1 MSSHEID
8 PMQKYENYKEQF
20 TRLNKALKNEFY
32 LEAIFIEYA
41 ILEDRTESIMRHCGL
56 WDAYMKTR
64 KGKMPN
70 IDSKLMFI
78 HKHAQSKKYL
88 LNRYFADD
96 LMLQLRAWK
105 NERNPLIHD
114 LLNQKLE
121 PGDLQDLAIRGNEL
135 IKVLRTRTTNHNRA
149 VDRLNAEML
158 K

>member
-8 PMQKYENYKEQF
+8 NMQKYENYKEQF

-41 ILEDRTESIMRHCGL
+41 ILEDRTESIMRHAGL

-78 HKHAQSKKYL
+78 HKHAQSKRYL
-88 LNRYFADD
+88 LSRYFADD

-105 NERNPLIHD
+105 NKRNPLIHN
-114 LLNQKLE
+114 LLNQTLG
-121 PGDLQDLAIRGNEL
+121 PDDLMNLANEGADLM
-135 IKVLRTRTTNHNRA
+135 KDLRNRATNHKRA
-149 VDRLNAEML
+149 LLRLEAQQG